1 MSVIIL
7 PDGKC
12 IIKGSLYYG
21 ADSMIHNIPTSGYL
35 QRVHSTYTVQLPHTG
50 ETNSVPLIQT
60 SYVINNIYAL
70 YLDAT
75 LYYNIVG
82 TEGGDAYYSAL
93 HIKYNFETD
102 SHEVYYN
109 RNNGDDIALNSNI
122 SDNTTVY
129 YVKPVLNQITAE
141 YYYQGMYIS
150 SFNMYINV
158 SLDLWVA

>member
-1 MSVIIL
+1 
-7 PDGKC
+7 
-12 IIKGSLYYG
+12 
-21 ADSMIHNIPTSGYL
+21 MIHNIPTSGYL

-102 SHEVYYN
+102 SHEVYHN
-109 RNNGDDIALNSNI
+109 RNNGDDIALNSNV
-122 SDNTTVY
+122 SGNTTVY

-158 SLDLWVA
+158 SLDLWVT